1 MDLNIDH
8 YSLHDLLRL
17 FKLPENFTAKQL
29 KEARKYVVEVHP
41 DKSGLDKS
49 YFIFF
54 HKAYSLLITVHSF
67 RQKAQSNMSENQS
80 FSDILD
86 GMEDTDKRMLA
97 NTFTA
102 NSKFNK
108 EFNELF
114 ETLYVKDDDGH
125 GDWLKSS
132 DDLDTSYE
140 RRKQQSRAIA
150 ISSIEA
156 ANTQHYSDLKSV
168 YTIDSVIGV
177 SEDDYKSGYTTVQEL
192 KTARAQNIIPL
203 NKEEAERIL
212 SHDQERES
220 KEATDRAFRL
230 LQEEELNKRQQ
241 QTFWSKL
248 LTLRN

>member
-8 YSLHDLLRL
+8 YSLQDLLRL
-17 FKLPENFTAKQL
+17 FKLPEDFTARQL

-54 HKAYSLLITVHSF
+54 HKAYSLLNTVHSF
-67 RQKAQSNMSENQS
+67 KQKAHANMSENQS
-80 FSDILD
+80 FSDILE

-97 NTFTA
+97 TTFTT
-102 NSKFNK
+102 NPKFNK

-132 DDLDTSYE
+132 DDLNISYE
-140 RRKQQSRAIA
+140 QRKQQSRAIM

-156 ANTQHYSDLKSV
+156 SNTSHYSDLKSV
-168 YTIDSVIGV
+168 YTVDSVIGV
-177 SEDDYKSGYTTVQEL
+177 SEDDYKSEYKTVENL
-192 KTARAQNIIPL
+192 KAVRAQNIVPL

-212 SHDQERES
+212 LHVQERER

-230 LQEEELNKRQQ
+230 LQEEELNKRHQ

>member
-17 FKLPENFTAKQL
+17 FKLPENFTSRQL

-54 HKAYSLLITVHSF
+54 HKAYSLLNTVHSF
-67 RQKAQSNMSENQS
+67 KQKAHANMSENQS

-97 NTFTA
+97 TTFTT
-102 NSKFNK
+102 NPKFNK

-114 ETLYVKDDDGH
+114 ETLYVKDNDGH
-125 GDWLKSS
+125 GDWLKSN
-132 DDLDTSYE
+132 DDLDVSYE
-140 RRKQQSRAIA
+140 SRKQQSRAIT

-156 ANTQHYSDLKSV
+156 SNAVHYADLKSV

-192 KTARAQNIIPL
+192 KTARAQTIAPL
-203 NKEEAERIL
+203 NREEAERIIL
-212 SHDQERES
+212 HDQARES
-220 KEATDRAFRL
+220 KEATERAFRL
-230 LQEEELNKRQQ
+230 LQEEEANQRQQ

-248 LTLRN
+248 LTLNV